1 MIKSG
6 FSGAGEEEFSG
17 SLGPTDIVGLVVT
30 HMLAHRFEPDDGVRI
45 YAGYLVFLPRQQQQ
59 HSFFSRREKFHV
71 NATLTLALSD
81 LKFNFPLNH
90 AHFRT
95 GFPVNFSSLS

>member
-6 FSGAGEEEFSG
+6 FSGAGKEEFSG

-45 YAGYLVFLPRQQQQ
+45 YAGYLKGG
-59 HSFFSRREKFHV
+59 RETENGGDVSPGEKWQ
-71 NATLTLALSD
+71 
-81 LKFNFPLNH
+81 
-90 AHFRT
+90 
-95 GFPVNFSSLS
+95 